1 MTNLRAVALN
11 ERIPFHCQLCGRCC
25 RHVKDSIMLEP
36 MDACRLARHLRERG
50 EPVSGTEDVLA
61 RYAHAAWLTERFP
74 VFLLNTVGPMDACVF
89 LKNGRCSVYEARPHV
104 CRIYPFSIAPGSR
117 GRDFLYFLCTE
128 KPHHFSDGMVT
139 VKDWLSQNFTRE
151 SRDVLKADYDA
162 IAMIGRNTQAMGAEA
177 FRGLLFQFLYYRY
190 YNYELDKPF
199 LPQFLSNLE
208 QLKKLT
214 GG

>member
-61 RYAHAAWLTERFP
+61 QYAHASWLTERFP

-89 LKNGRCSVYEARPHV
+89 LKNGRCSVYEARPQGSVVYMGTIDEDVAKTHSGV
-104 CRIYPFSIAPGSR
+104 TIDAAMKGAMPRITF
-117 GRDFLYFLCTE
+117 
-128 KPHHFSDGMVT
+128 M
-139 VKDWLSQNFTRE
+139 
-151 SRDVLKADYDA
+151 
-162 IAMIGRNTQAMGAEA
+162 
-177 FRGLLFQFLYYRY
+177 
-190 YNYELDKPF
+190 
-199 LPQFLSNLE
+199 
-208 QLKKLT
+208 
-214 GG
+214 